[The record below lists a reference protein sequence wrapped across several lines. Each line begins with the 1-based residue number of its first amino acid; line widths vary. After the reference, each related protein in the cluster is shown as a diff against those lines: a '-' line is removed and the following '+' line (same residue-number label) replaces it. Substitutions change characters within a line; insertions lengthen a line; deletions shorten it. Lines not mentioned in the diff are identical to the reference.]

1 MIDCFLENY
10 RAIKQE
16 KEVLRTSGERIIKQK
31 LLISAKGWNTMKS
44 DTNCKLEI
52 AHYFKAICLFSKEN
66 MRVVPSL
73 RPVIFII

>member
-31 LLISAKGWNTMKS
+31 LLISAKG
-44 DTNCKLEI
+44 
-52 AHYFKAICLFSKEN
+52 
-66 MRVVPSL
+66 
-73 RPVIFII
+73 